1 MLGCGRTPNCP
12 KISKLHWDFSGPLA
26 RLYTVFTML
35 QRCSFSYFAPLHI
48 KSLRWLLW
56 FLLGLQALC
65 PLSRVIAEPLFT
77 PQGPLWQDS
86 NVLCRIYRVELQDQ
100 VAPPFWRKVQLAF
113 AEAEEQ
119 KADLILIRLNT
130 YGGQVDLADSVRT
143 RLLRSKIP
151 IVVWVDNNAA
161 SAGALIAL
169 AANRIYMVPSA
180 SIGAAT
186 VVNQEG
192 TPVPDKYQSY
202 MRATMRAT
210 AEARNRNPRLAE
222 CMVDPGLGYPGVLDS
237 GKVLTLTSSEAIRWG
252 ISDGT
257 AATEEEVLQM
267 LGVRKP
273 EIIQQKLSALDYF
286 LQFLLN
292 PAVSGILIL
301 LMLGG
306 IYFELQSPGIGFPLV
321 AALVAA
327 ALYFAPLYLEGL
339 ATNWEILLFIA
350 GLILIGLEIWI
361 IPGLGWV
368 GALGLAVIF
377 LALVGSMLDNDGW
390 ALPSNETGS
399 GGSHL
404 ISAVLAVLIPILG
417 LGITFLLW
425 GERMFS
431 QGPLRRLVLNNPPLE
446 PTDAEQWVG
455 LQGITKTRLNP
466 VGKIHIREKTLEAQS
481 EDGWIEAGTRVI
493 VLRKEQNRLYVRKS

>member
-1 MLGCGRTPNCP
+1 MVGRPTHCT
-12 KISKLHWDFSGPLA
+12 KISKLQKDSVPQFTFLSFGLFMPIRYSYPVFTLTQLLRICLLLVFILGMPCSVPLA
-26 RLYTVFTML
+26 K
-35 QRCSFSYFAPLHI
+35 A
-48 KSLRWLLW
+48 
-56 FLLGLQALC
+56 A
-65 PLSRVIAEPLFT
+65 AEPLLA
-77 PQGPLWQDS
+77 PQKSLWLDS
-86 NVLCRIYRVELQDQ
+86 NRLCRIYRFELQDE
-100 VAPPFWRKVQLAF
+100 VAPPLWRKVQLAF
-113 AEAEEQ
+113 AEAQ
-119 KADLILIRLNT
+119 DQNADLILLRLNT

-151 IVVWVDNNAA
+151 VVVWVDNNAA

-237 GKVLTLTSSEAIRWG
+237 GKVLTLTSSEAVRLG

-257 AATEEEVLQM
+257 ASSEDEVLQM
-267 LGVRKP
+267 LGVRQK
-273 EIIQQKLSALDYF
+273 EIVQQKLSAMDYF

-350 GLILIGLEIWI
+350 GLLLIGLEIWI
-361 IPGLGWV
+361 IPGFGWV
-368 GALGLAVIF
+368 GA
-377 LALVGSMLDNDGW
+377 
-390 ALPSNETGS
+390 T
-399 GGSHL
+399 
-404 ISAVLAVLIPILG
+404 
-417 LGITFLLW
+417 
-425 GERMFS
+425 S
-431 QGPLRRLVLNNPPLE
+431 QGI
-446 PTDAEQWVG
+446 AAIG
-455 LQGITKTRLNP
+455 L
-466 VGKIHIREKTLEAQS
+466 
-481 EDGWIEAGTRVI
+481 
-493 VLRKEQNRLYVRKS
+493 

>member
-1 MLGCGRTPNCP
+1 MLLLICLVTGGVPGRSDAKVDP
-12 KISKLHWDFSGPLA
+12 
-26 RLYTVFTML
+26 
-35 QRCSFSYFAPLHI
+35 SFESSQA
-48 KSLRWLLW
+48 LLW
-56 FLLGLQALC
+56 
-65 PLSRVIAEPLFT
+65 E
-77 PQGPLWQDS
+77 DS
-86 NVLCRIYRVELQDQ
+86 NAVCRVYRFELLDQ
-100 VAPPFWRKVQLAF
+100 VAAPFWRQVQLAF
-113 AEAEEQ
+113 ADADKL

-143 RLLRSKIP
+143 RLLRSRIP
-151 IVVWVDNNAA
+151 VVVWVDNNAA

-169 AANRIYMVPSA
+169 AANRIYMAPSA

-237 GKVLTLTSSEAIRWG
+237 GKVLTLTSSEAQRLG

-257 AATEEEVLQM
+257 AASESEVLRL
-267 LGVRKP
+267 LGVRQP
-273 EIIQQKLSALDYF
+273 EMVQQKLSLLDYF

-306 IYFELQSPGIGFPLV
+306 IYFELQSPGIGFPLI
-321 AALVAA
+321 AALMAA

-361 IPGLGWV
+361 IPGFGWV

-377 LALVGSMLDNDGW
+377 LALVGSMVDNDGW
-390 ALPSNETGS
+390 SLPNNGSASGSNR
-399 GGSHL
+399 L
-404 ISAVLAVLIPILG
+404 IGAVLAVLIPILT
-417 LGITFLLW
+417 LGVTFLLW

-431 QGPLRRLVLNNPPLE
+431 HGPLRRLVLNNPQPE
-446 PTDAEQWVG
+446 SSDAEQWVG
-455 LQGITKTRLNP
+455 LQGMTKTRLNP
-466 VGKIHIREKTLEAQS
+466 VGKILIREQILEAQS
-481 EDGWIEAGTRVI
+481 EDGWIEAETEVT

>member
-1 MLGCGRTPNCP
+1 MPIRYSSIL
-12 KISKLHWDFSGPLA
+12 
-26 RLYTVFTML
+26 FTLTSLL
-35 QRCSFSYFAPLHI
+35 QRSVLHGLLLIVPWGLPLTEVTAENLKAP
-48 KSLRWLLW
+48 KESLWL
-56 FLLGLQALC
+56 
-65 PLSRVIAEPLFT
+65 
-77 PQGPLWQDS
+77 DS
-86 NVLCRIYRVELQDQ
+86 NKLCRIYRFELQDQ
-100 VAPPFWRKVQLAF
+100 VAPPFWRKVQMAF
-113 AEAEEQ
+113 AEAQEQ
-119 KADLILIRLNT
+119 EADLMLIRLNT

-151 IVVWVDNNAA
+151 VVVWVDNNAA

-222 CMVDPGLGYPGVLDS
+222 CMVDPGLGYPGVVDS
-237 GKVLTLTSSEAIRWG
+237 GKVLTLTSSEAVRLG

-257 AATEEEVLQM
+257 AASEEEVLQM
-267 LGVRKP
+267 LGVRRK
-273 EIIQQKLSALDYF
+273 EIVQQKLSALDYF

-292 PAVSGILIL
+292 PAVSGLLIL

-350 GLILIGLEIWI
+350 GLLLIGLEIWV
-361 IPGLGWV
+361 IPGFGWV

-390 ALPSNETGS
+390 SLPQSEGNA
-399 GGSHL
+399 GGTRL
-404 ISAVLAVLIPILG
+404 VSAVLAVLIPILG
-417 LGITFLLW
+417 LGVMFLLW
-425 GERMFS
+425 GERMFT
-431 QGPLRRLVLNNPPLE
+431 QGPLRKLVLHNPE
-446 PTDAEQWVG
+446 PEASDAEQWVG
-455 LQGITKTRLNP
+455 LEGVSKTRLNP
-466 VGKIHIREKTLEAQS
+466 VGKILIQGQSLEAHS
-481 EDGWIEAGTRVI
+481 EDGWIEAETAVT